1 MDFLRTLLLYM
12 TSTLV
17 IAVESTSAPVAT
29 PVPTPTPTPSA
40 VVIEETATPLWEPE
54 VTPAPTVSVT
64 PQPVPTITPNTR
76 AYHNLQQGDRG
87 ADVRRLQEKL
97 IELGYLPEGA
107 ADGAYG
113 GQTRTAVRRF
123 QYYNGLTQDGVAGRT
138 TQTNLFENP
147 DVMPYPTPTPVPA
160 PDETPASEIPT
171 PEAADALTEAPTE
184 ALTEAP
190 TAAPTEEMTAA
201 PTEELTEEPTEEP
214 TEAPTEEPTEAPT
227 EEPTETPTEKPTE
240 EPTEAPTEEPT
251 EEPTEAP
258 TEEPTEAPTEEP
270 TEAPTEEPTEAP
282 TEEPTEAPTEEPTE
296 APTEAPTPEEIIENV
311 DLDTVIEEVQGSIVL
326 NDSGAPMEWIQ
337 TEDGVPVRHTPRLQ
351 RMGDRLR
358 MSLDDVAACLE
369 DWTLT
374 DDGATVVL
382 EAMGYTLGFY
392 QETSGIAATVDG
404 TEIALDAADFSFEEG
419 HFISAEF
426 LASALSGEAIW
437 DEEEHTLMLRIIP
450 RELANASD

>member
-54 VTPAPTVSVT
+54 VTPTPTVSVT

-201 PTEELTEEPTEEP
+201 PTEELTEGPTEEP
-214 TEAPTEEPTEAPT
+214 TEAPTEEPTEA
-227 EEPTETPTEKPTE
+227 
-240 EPTEAPTEEPT
+240 PT